1 MSASSNRLFVWDV
14 YSGPHGA
21 MLVLP
26 SGEIPTDEGWEVHTL
41 GVSSEEAWK
50 LTAPCR
56 QISRAGYRYEIT
68 KSKIRLLTRA

>member
-1 MSASSNRLFVWDV
+1 MAHMSALPICWDV

-26 SGEIPTDEGWEVHTL
+26 SGEVPPADEGWEVHTL
-41 GVSSEEAWK
+41 GVSSKEAWK

-56 QISRAGYRYEIT
+56 HDEREGYRYEIT
-68 KSKIRLLTRA
+68 KSVN